1 MVCTPL
7 KRATMAQTHF
17 DQFLQEATYR
27 DREPGN
33 NLGRDSLYG
42 LYTSWCCV
50 SGKEPQAEHVFWAAM
65 RQRHSAGEFLHLKK
79 CPAAADYILASY
91 PALV

>member
-1 MVCTPL
+1 
-7 KRATMAQTHF
+7 MAHTQF
-17 DQFLQEATYR
+17 DQFLDEATYR
-27 DREPGN
+27 DRESGKH
-33 NLGRDSLYG
+33 LERDSLYG

-50 SGKEPQAEHVFWAAM
+50 SGKEPQAEQVFWAAM
-65 RQRHSAGEFLHLKK
+65 RERLGAGEFLHMKR